1 MQTSHEVLGLYL
13 HLARASEQRQR
24 WLVRDKMLVLAG
36 VTAAEMELP
45 TVAAFCRAKILQHN
59 TGHVVGHF
67 NTLEDALEDEDFHV
81 YLVRLRSRYPR
92 ERAEHI
98 LGTLGISQ
106 ANERDSYYTD
116 YEYAAALMGTTP
128 EYLDRMFSHQPQRED
143 FSNSEVEVLDLP
155 HPRWVG
161 HPPESNSLA
170 DEMPEET
177 KLQDT
182 TTMSAGR
189 WAMVVAL
196 LIAVALLIV
205 AIVASTTLN

>member
-45 TVAAFCRAKILQHN
+45 TVAAFCREKVLQHN

-67 NTLEDALEDEDFHV
+67 NSLEEALKDEDFHV

-128 EYLDRMFSHQPQRED
+128 AELDRKFSRQQAD
-143 FSNSEVEVLDLP
+143 FSETVDDVGIEGPNARWSGNPPGLESLPDETSEEAPQQV
-155 HPRWVG
+155 
-161 HPPESNSLA
+161 PPTA
-170 DEMPEET
+170 
-177 KLQDT
+177 
-182 TTMSAGR
+182 MSTGR
-189 WAMVVAL
+189 WALVGALLITVAL
-196 LIAVALLIV
+196 LIF
-205 AIVASTTLN
+205 AIVSSTTLN